1 MYNGRSRNLIVS
13 SDLNK
18 FDQLINNIK
27 NDKVFVIRGFSDFF
41 IIFQYIYR
49 ELLRFWKDKKKAKRY
64 LNHLKIEKI
73 TVYQK
78 NTGGKMISKEL
89 EITLKR
95 AYKEAKERRHE
106 YITLEHIL
114 YAMTFDNTVTD
125 IITSCGGNIKSLRKE
140 LDKFLKDSVPSVSE
154 EYKEVDPL
162 HTLGVQRIIQL
173 AAIHV
178 QSANKEEISSSDLL
192 VSMFREKE
200 SHALYF
206 ISRQNITRLDV
217 IKYISHGISKEDVK
231 ENTTPETNEEPVLQD
246 GGDSTPNNKNKKALE
261 TYCVNLND
269 RAQKGKIDPLIGRNN
284 EVERMVH
291 VLSRRRKNNPIMVGD
306 TGVGKTAVVEGLALR
321 IVNKKVPK
329 VIENAVVYALD
340 MGALLAGTKFRGQFE
355 ERLKAVINEIQK
367 SPDNILFIDEIHT
380 IIGAGSTSGGTM
392 DASNLLKPALSSGE
406 LRCIGSTTYQEYKTF
421 FEKEKALSRRFQKI
435 EINEP
440 SIEDTILILKGL
452 KKVYEDFHNVSYEE
466 EALRSAVELSAK
478 YINDRFL
485 PDKAIDIID
494 ETGASL
500 KLDTD
505 RKDRVVNTSDIENM
519 ISKIAKIPPKTVKTD
534 DKAKLKNL
542 ESDLKSLVFGQDEA
556 IEKVAVSI
564 KLSRAGLSEP
574 DKPVGSFLFAGPTG
588 VGKTEI
594 AKQLAKTLGV
604 EFIRFDMSEY
614 MEKHTVSRLIGA
626 PPGYVGF
633 DQGGLLTDAITRHP
647 HSVLLLDEIEKAHPD
662 LFNILLQVMDHATL
676 TDNNGRKSD
685 FRNVIII
692 MTTNAGAREMSTKPI
707 GFTRT
712 DNFDLSIKAIEKL
725 FSPEFRNRL
734 TSIIQFKP
742 LNIDIMKN
750 VVNKFMTQ
758 VNERMKEKK
767 VSLNLEEPALK
778 YLAKKGY
785 EPLYGARPLS
795 RLIQT
800 EITQIL
806 SEEIL
811 FGKLEKGGI
820 VTISSEDNKLT
831 FEYESIAGDISLDK
845 KEEIKE
851 KVKSTRKKSDTKN
864 LS

>member
-1 MYNGRSRNLIVS
+1 MNPEET
-13 SDLNK
+13 NK
-18 FDQLINNIK
+18 FNQLITNIK
-27 NDKVFVIRGFSDFF
+27 NDKIFVIRNLSDFF
-41 IIFQYIYR
+41 VIFNYIYR
-49 ELLRFWKDKKKAKRY
+49 ELIRFWQDKKKAKKY
-64 LNHLKIEKI
+64 LNKLKKEKI
-73 TVYQK
+73 TIYQK

-89 EITLKR
+89 ETTLKM
-95 AYKEAKERRHE
+95 AYKDAKKRRHE

-125 IITSCGGNIKSLRKE
+125 ILTNCGGDIKSLRKE
-140 LDKFLKDSVPSVSE
+140 LDKFLKDSVPAVSD

-162 HTLGVQRIIQL
+162 HTLGVQRVIQL

-178 QSANKEEISSSDLL
+178 QSANKEEISSADIL

-206 ISRQNITRLDV
+206 ISKQNVTRLDV
-217 IKYISHGISKEDVK
+217 IKYISHGISKSNITEQP
-231 ENTTPETNEEPVLQD
+231 NETVEEPVLQD
-246 GGDSTPNNKNKKALE
+246 GNDSTSNNKGNKKALE
-261 TYCVNLND
+261 TYCVNLNE
-269 RAQKGKIDPLIGRNN
+269 RAEKGKIDPLIGRDN

-291 VLSRRRKNNPIMVGD
+291 ILSRRRKNNPIMVGD

-329 VIENAVVYALD
+329 VIEQAVVYALD

-367 SPDNILFIDEIHT
+367 SEHNILFIDEIHT

-392 DASNLLKPALSSGE
+392 DASNLLKPALSNGD

-435 EINEP
+435 EVNEP
-440 SIEDTILILKGL
+440 SIEDTFLILKGL
-452 KKVYEDFHNVSYEE
+452 KGVYESFHNVVYED
-466 EALRSAVELSAK
+466 EALRAAAELSSK

-500 KLDTD
+500 KLDAN
-505 RKDRVVNTSDIENM
+505 RKDKNVNVTDIENM

-534 DKAKLKNL
+534 DKAKLKSL
-542 ESDLKSLVFGQDEA
+542 DTDLKTLVFGQDEA
-556 IEKVAVSI
+556 IDKVAVAI

-692 MTTNAGAREMSTKPI
+692 MTTNAGAREMNTKPI

-712 DNFDLSIKAIEKL
+712 DNFDLSIKAIENL

-750 VVNKFMTQ
+750 VVTKFMTQ

-767 VSLNLEEPALK
+767 VTLVLDDTACK
-778 YLAKKGY
+778 YLAEKGY
-785 EPLYGARPLS
+785 EPAYGARPLS

-800 EITQIL
+800 EITQVL

-820 VTISSEDNKLT
+820 VTISEVSGKLS
-831 FEYESIAGDISLDK
+831 FDYSKDD
-845 KEEIKE
+845 KEETDLEKNSEFKE
-851 KVKSTRKKSDTKN
+851 KVKASSRKKIKDSDIN
-864 LS
+864 